1 MEVPGE
7 EMGLRYISKGV
18 LPKRELCRCVSFVVA
33 FFGHLRCRSPKE
45 ALTWVG
51 LHKNEDGK
59 GEEGKWMHRL
69 LASEKTEDHLL
80 NYVIETPRIVLKF

>member
-18 LPKRELCRCVSFVVA
+18 LLLCIFEVA

-51 LHKNEDGK
+51 LDKNEDGK
-59 GEEGKWMHRL
+59 GEEGK
-69 LASEKTEDHLL
+69 
-80 NYVIETPRIVLKF
+80 

>member
-7 EMGLRYISKGV
+7 EMGHRYISKGV
-18 LPKRELCRCVSFVVA
+18 LPKRELNFGVA

-51 LHKNEDGK
+51 LDKNEDGK
-59 GEEGKWMHRL
+59 GEEGK
-69 LASEKTEDHLL
+69 
-80 NYVIETPRIVLKF
+80 

>member
-7 EMGLRYISKGV
+7 EMGLRYIFQGV
-18 LPKRELCRCVSFVVA
+18 LLLCIFEVA

-51 LHKNEDGK
+51 LDKNEDGK
-59 GEEGKWMHRL
+59 GEEGK
-69 LASEKTEDHLL
+69 
-80 NYVIETPRIVLKF
+80 